1 MNYIAHRPT
10 NLFFK
15 SKTYELSYLILFY
28 GHDNNGHYVVSDRKL
43 GKFIGAAEDPEDKFS

>member
-1 MNYIAHRPT
+1 MKYIAHRPT
-10 NLFFK
+10 NLVFK

-43 GKFIGAAEDPEDKFS
+43 DKFIGSTEDPEDKFN